1 MIIPIGLKAFIL
13 KCIEFHKNVID
24 LLPLKKLGYKKINI
38 SAFMGPDIM
47 LLYIYSSLRFNAAY
61 CYI

>member
-38 SAFMGPDIM
+38 SAFMGPDIIH
-47 LLYIYSSLRFNAAY
+47 L
-61 CYI
+61 